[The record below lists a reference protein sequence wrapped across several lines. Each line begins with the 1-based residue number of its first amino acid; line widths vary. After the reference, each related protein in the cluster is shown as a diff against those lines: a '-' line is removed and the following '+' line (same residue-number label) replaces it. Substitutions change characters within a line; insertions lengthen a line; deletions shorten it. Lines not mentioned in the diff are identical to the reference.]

1 MAKYV
6 VTGAKGFIGE
16 YLVRELLDHGHSVV
30 GLDDFSKYGSA
41 VSSFDY
47 HPRFQFVEADVRHPA
62 SWDGLLDD
70 ADVLIAGA
78 ALIGGIS
85 YFHARPFD
93 IMAVNEEIMA
103 QTLRAAIDA
112 HARHRLNRVVVISSS
127 MVYESALS
135 FPSSEGDE
143 LTIPPPSSAYGFQKL
158 STEYFARAAYEQYG
172 LPYIIVRPFNC
183 VGIGERRS
191 KFDPEVD
198 SGGIRLAMSHVLPD
212 LAQKILRGQDPL
224 HILGDGK
231 QVRCYT
237 YGGDLARGIRIASE
251 SEEALLVDFNLSTD
265 TATSVLDLARM
276 IWTRVHGDSRRLEII
291 SDPPYS
297 HDVQFRL
304 PDTNRA
310 KQVLDFEATT
320 DLATV
325 LDEVL
330 PWIEAAIVQGEI

>member
-6 VTGAKGFIGE
+6 VTGSKGFIGE

-30 GLDDFSKYGSA
+30 GLDDFSKYGFST
-41 VSSFDY
+41 SSFDN
-47 HPRFQFVEADVRHPA
+47 HPNFEFVEADVRHPG
-62 SWDGLLDD
+62 SWYGLLDD

-112 HARHRLNRVVVISSS
+112 NARHHLDRVVVISSS
-127 MVYESALS
+127 MVYESAVS
-135 FPSSEGDE
+135 FPSSEGSE
-143 LTIPPPSSAYGFQKL
+143 LTIPPPLSAYGFQKL
-158 STEYFARAAYEQYG
+158 STEYFARAAYDQYG
-172 LPYIIVRPFNC
+172 LPYVIVRPFNC

-191 KFDPEVD
+191 QFDAEVD
-198 SGGIRLAMSHVLPD
+198 SGGIKLAMSHVLPD
-212 LAQKILRGQDPL
+212 IAQKVLRGQDPL

-237 YGGDLARGIRIASE
+237 YGGDLARGIRLASE
-251 SEEALLVDFNLSTD
+251 SDQALLQDFNLSTV

-276 IWTRVHGDSRRLEII
+276 IWSRVHGNSRPLEIV

-304 PDTNRA
+304 PDTNKA
-310 KQVLDFEATT
+310 KQVLGFEATT

-325 LDEVL
+325 LDEVI
-330 PWIEAAIVQGEI
+330 PWIETAIDQGEI